1 MFLSFEGSEGA
12 GKSTQVARLAS
23 RLQGL
28 GVPVR
33 VLREPGGTP
42 LGEELR
48 HTLKHSPA
56 GAGMT
61 AEAELLLMNAAR
73 AQLVRAVIRPALDA
87 GEVVLCDRFFD
98 STVAYQ
104 GWGRGLDLA
113 NVQHVVHFAVG
124 STRPRLTLLL
134 RLPVE
139 VRAQRVHAR
148 AAGAAAPGDRFEAEA
163 AEFFAKVEAGFE
175 AVARENPERVRVVS
189 ADGTLEEVEARIWA
203 VVEPVLR
210 TAGRLPNAGH

>member
-12 GKSTQVARLAS
+12 GKSTQIARLAS
-23 RLQGL
+23 RLQAL
-28 GVPVR
+28 GVAVR

-73 AQLVRAVIRPALDA
+73 AQLVRAVIRPALLA
-87 GEVVLCDRFFD
+87 GEVVLCDRFLD

-113 NVQHVVHFAVG
+113 SVQQVVNFAVG
-124 STRPRLTLLL
+124 STRPHLTLLL
-134 RLPVE
+134 RLPDE
-139 VRAQRVHAR
+139 VRAQRVHRR
-148 AAGAAAPGDRFEAEA
+148 AAAAATPGDRFEAEA

-175 AVARENPERVRVVS
+175 AVARENPDRVRVLS
-189 ADGTLEEVEARIWA
+189 AEGTVETVEARIWS
-203 VVEPVLR
+203 VVEPVLHA
-210 TAGRLPNAGH
+210 AGCLPNAGR